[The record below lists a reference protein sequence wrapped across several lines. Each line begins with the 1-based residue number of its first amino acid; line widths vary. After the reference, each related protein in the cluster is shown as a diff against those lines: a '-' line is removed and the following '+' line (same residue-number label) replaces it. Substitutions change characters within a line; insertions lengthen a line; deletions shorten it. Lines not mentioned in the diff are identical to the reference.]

1 MGDKYI
7 RTYTSHCMICGS
19 PVRMHA
25 LVCKRCRDA
34 GEHAH
39 RPKTENEHQIALI
52 NAYARAKGMSYGQYI
67 GKYGS

>member
-25 LVCKRCRDA
+25 LICKRCRDA
-34 GEHAH
+34 GERPH
-39 RPKTENEHQIALI
+39 RPKTENEHKIALI
-52 NAYARAKGMSYGQYI
+52 NAYARAKGLSYGQYI